1 MTAVENEKE
10 SILKPAPRVLI
21 IFFSFSGQTARLLNQ
36 IVVGIKEQGV
46 KVVLEKLRPLEPL
59 RFPLGGILPALLM
72 MLTTFLGF
80 RIPIKELSANCD
92 KDFDLIILAGPTWS
106 YNPSGPVLSLLDR
119 AGKKLFSGK
128 QVLPVISCRGY
139 WRLHWYRLRKRLWR
153 CGAVVPNI
161 VVFTHPVKEPW
172 SSIGVFLKIAGKSP
186 EKSKLIG
193 RYYRRYGHSREQMD
207 EAWRFGMQIGEAITR
222 KRSLSDLAFQTPL
235 SLSQRQ
241 NL

>member
-1 MTAVENEKE
+1 MTELENEKE
-10 SILKPAPRVLI
+10 STSEPSPRVLI

-46 KVVLEKLRPLEPL
+46 KVVLEKLRPQEPL
-59 RFPLGGILPALLM
+59 RFPLGGVLPALFM

-80 RIPIKELSANCD
+80 RIPIKELSANCNE
-92 KDFDLIILAGPTWS
+92 DFDLIILAGPTWS

-119 AGKKLFSGK
+119 AGKKLFNGK
-128 QVLPVISCRGY
+128 LVLPVISCRGY
-139 WRLHWYRLRKRLWR
+139 WRLHWYKLRKKLLQ

-161 VVFTHPVKEPW
+161 VAFTHPVKEPW
-172 SSIGVFLKIAGKSP
+172 SSVGVFLKIAGKSP

-193 RYYRRYGHSREQMD
+193 RYYRRYGHSKDQLD
-207 EAWRFGMQIGEAITR
+207 EAWRFGMQIGEAIVR
-222 KRSLSDLAFQTPL
+222 KRSLADLDFQTPL
-235 SLSQRQ
+235 SLLQRQ